1 METTATPPRGLVA
14 RFSGYAANALRY
26 WEPRRLAYNG
36 ALALVVLLHFAAD
49 WPGSKGALTFDLALG
64 VFFLSVLANL
74 AYSVAYAPDLFLQFS
89 GLDSALRWGRPIL
102 LAVGIAFA
110 ATITH
115 FFASNL
121 FKNP

>member
-1 METTATPPRGLVA
+1 MNETTTPPRGLVA
-14 RFSGYAANALRY
+14 RLSGYAANALRY
-26 WEPRRLAYNG
+26 WEPRRLVYNG
-36 ALALVVLLHFAAD
+36 ALALVVLAHFAAD
-49 WPGSKGALTFDLALG
+49 WPGSKNALTFDLALG
-64 VFFLSVLANL
+64 IFFLAVLANL

-102 LAVGIAFA
+102 LSVGIAFGG
-110 ATITH
+110 TITH